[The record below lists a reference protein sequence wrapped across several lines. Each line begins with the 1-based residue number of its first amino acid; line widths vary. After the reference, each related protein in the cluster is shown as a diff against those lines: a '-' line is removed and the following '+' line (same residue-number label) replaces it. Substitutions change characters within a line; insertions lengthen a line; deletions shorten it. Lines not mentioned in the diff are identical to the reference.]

1 MKYTD
6 GMAAVEA
13 VLFACGEPLELEK
26 LAAAVE
32 IEKDTAERI
41 IERLNDRYKEQ
52 NSSIVIGKLGGS
64 YQMMTRPEFARYIKS
79 AMETRRQA
87 PLTQAALEVLAI
99 VAYNQPI
106 TRAFVDQVRGVD
118 SSGVVRS
125 LVERNLLEEHGRLND
140 VPGRPIAY
148 RTTDNFLR
156 CFGFSSLADLPP
168 IPGSTDQLNLED
180 YEDFDYS
187 ESTDNAE
194 PAADNASIG
203 ESENPIE
210 EDGGSSGE

>member
-1 MKYTD
+1 MKFTD
-6 GMAAVEA
+6 GMAVIEA
-13 VLFACGEPLELEK
+13 VLFACGEPIELEK
-26 LAAAVE
+26 LAAAAE
-32 IEKDTAERI
+32 IEKETAERI
-41 IERLNDRYKEQ
+41 VERLNDRYKEQ
-52 NSSIVIGKLGGS
+52 NSAFTIGKLGDS

-148 RTTDNFLR
+148 RTTENFLR
-156 CFGFSSLADLPP
+156 CFGLSSLEDLPP
-168 IPGSTDQLNLED
+168 IPGSTDQLNIED
-180 YEDFDYS
+180 YEEFDYS
-187 ESTDNAE
+187 ENDGETDV
-194 PAADNASIG
+194 PAA
-203 ESENPIE
+203 EN
-210 EDGGSSGE
+210 GSSEDE

>member
-1 MKYTD
+1 MKFTD
-6 GMAAVEA
+6 GMAVIEA
-13 VLFACGEPLELEK
+13 VLFACGEPIELEK
-26 LAAAVE
+26 LAAAAE
-32 IEKDTAERI
+32 IEKETAERI
-41 IERLNDRYKEQ
+41 VERLNDRYKEQ
-52 NSSIVIGKLGGS
+52 NSAFTIGKLGDS

-148 RTTDNFLR
+148 RTTENFLR
-156 CFGFSSLADLPP
+156 CFGLSSLEELPP
-168 IPGSTDQLNLED
+168 IPGSTDQLNIED
-180 YEDFDYS
+180 YEEFDYS
-187 ESTDNAE
+187 ENDGETDISA
-194 PAADNASIG
+194 G
-203 ESENPIE
+203 ENDSSEDE
-210 EDGGSSGE
+210 

>member
-1 MKYTD
+1 MKFTE

-13 VLFACGEPLELEK
+13 VLFACGEPLELDK
-26 LAAAVE
+26 LAAAAE
-32 IEKDTAERI
+32 IEKDTADRI

-52 NSSIVIGKLGGS
+52 KSAFMIGKLGDS
-64 YQMMTRPEFARYIKS
+64 YQMMTRPELARYIKS

-148 RTTDNFLR
+148 RTTENFLR
-156 CFGFSSLADLPP
+156 CFGFSSLSDLPP
-168 IPGSTDQLNLED
+168 IPGSTDQLNIDD
-180 YEDFDYS
+180 YEEFDYS
-187 ESTDNAE
+187 DNAE
-194 PAADNASIG
+194 ESGAPAEEKAAEENSDTAG
-203 ESENPIE
+203 E
-210 EDGGSSGE
+210 

>member
-1 MKYTD
+1 MKFTE

-13 VLFACGEPLELEK
+13 VLFACGEPLELDK
-26 LAAAVE
+26 LAAAAE

-52 NSSIVIGKLGGS
+52 KSAFMIGKLGDS
-64 YQMMTRPEFARYIKS
+64 YQMMTRPELARYIKS

-148 RTTDNFLR
+148 RTTENFLR
-156 CFGFSSLADLPP
+156 CFGFSSLSDLPP
-168 IPGSTDQLNLED
+168 IPGSTDQLNIDD

-187 ESTDNAE
+187 DNTE
-194 PAADNASIG
+194 
-203 ESENPIE
+203 ESEAPAE
-210 EDGGSSGE
+210 ENADPSEENNSPAEG